1 MATTARWLH
10 SRSMATNQ
18 TPTAPDALV
27 SLVERVKENYQTP
40 PPAPPR
46 RGKQPDFS
54 ALSFLLLAVV
64 AVTTRTFRDSE
75 LHKLLEK
82 DQRLLK
88 ALLFARVPHRTT
100 IGRRLVGLVAQAE
113 EQIALLGECIL
124 TEIRPEGD
132 QSEVSAVDGRM
143 YKATGPKWHKRD
155 REENLVPVGL
165 RNVDTEA
172 QWSKSGYRG
181 WVQGYRLL
189 LQGLVFPAPVPIFA
203 AWRPNPQNEAQ
214 IALLEVEAG
223 RLKVTDVLLGDETY
237 GQGLFP
243 FLYQEAGGWV
253 LAPQQLP
260 EERHSWKDDLFAY
273 RKETVELLFQ
283 RVMQAAGLKECPV
296 KGEGRNGAF
305 VLASVWLY
313 QVCFLTDYRIGRPIA
328 CIKEHL
334 DCARWRIPDS

>member
-1 MATTARWLH
+1 
-10 SRSMATNQ
+10 MATNQ
-18 TPTAPDALV
+18 TSAAPDALL
-27 SLVERVKENYQTP
+27 SLVQRVKENYQPP

-46 RGKQPDFS
+46 RGKQRDFS

-75 LHKLLEK
+75 LHRLLEQ
-82 DQRLLK
+82 DQQLLR
-88 ALLFARVPHRTT
+88 ALGFARVPHRTT
-100 IGRRLVGLVAQAE
+100 IGRRLACLVAEAE
-113 EQIALLGECIL
+113 EQIALLGDCLLAEV
-124 TEIRPEGD
+124 RPQAG

-143 YKATGPKWHKRD
+143 YKASGPRWHKRD
-155 REENLVPVGL
+155 RQQGLVPVGL
-165 RNVDTEA
+165 RNVDTESE
-172 QWSKSGYRG
+172 WSRSHYRG

-189 LQGLVFPAPVPIFA
+189 LQGLVFPVPVPIFA
-203 AWRPNPQNEAQ
+203 AWRPNNRNEAQ
-214 IALLEVEAG
+214 LALLEVEAG

-243 FLYQEAGGWV
+243 FLYKEAGGWV
-253 LAPQQLP
+253 LAPQLLP
-260 EERHSWKDDLFAY
+260 EERRSWKDDLYAY
-273 RKETVELLFQ
+273 RKETIELLFQ

-296 KGEGRNGAF
+296 RGEGRNGAF

-313 QVCFLTDYRIGRPIA
+313 QVCFLTDYRAGKPIA